1 MKEQPEQA
9 WTDAQTDTRTQK
21 LQIVA
26 TMSRSPQRARQKW
39 SHNFFFQ
46 KQENIHAYL
55 TVCWTCIQQY
65 IHKCII
71 DKVTQFGSTWQGY
84 SF

>member
-1 MKEQPEQA
+1 MKMPTYEGTA
-9 WTDAQTDTRTQK
+9 RTSLDGRTHSK
-21 LQIVA
+21 VAIVA

-65 IHKCII
+65 IH
-71 DKVTQFGSTWQGY
+71 
-84 SF
+84 